1 MTFPTSARVIIVGG
15 GIVGSSVAYHL
26 TKLGWSD
33 VLLLEQ
39 NVLAGGT
46 TWHAAGL
53 VGQLRT
59 SNSMTKINKY
69 SVELY
74 PRLEAET
81 GVATGWKTT
90 GSLIVASSADRM
102 IQLERTMAMAELF
115 GVHAEMIS
123 PGLAGQK
130 WGSLLRT
137 DDLLGAAW
145 LPDDGKCLPKETA
158 LALAKGAEL
167 GGARIL
173 ENVRVLDVLRE
184 HGRVA
189 GVKTV
194 AGDVHAEFVV
204 LCGGMWTRELGLKI
218 GVNIPLFPVE
228 HHYIVSEPIDGAFDE
243 LPVGR
248 DPNRCIYYRGEG
260 NKIMLGAFQAYT
272 KPWDVQPIPHDFSNA
287 LLEPDW
293 AKYTDP
299 LEAGK
304 WRIPSLEKAKFEK
317 FVNGPESFTPD
328 NNFLMGETPELHGL
342 FVLAGLNSVG
352 IASAGGAGKYLAEWI
367 VDGEPSIDLWSVDIR
382 RFGSSLNNRAFL
394 RERVTEVLGLHYQ
407 MAFPNREPLTGR
419 NLRLSPIHGLLEK
432 AGACFGQK
440 AGFERPNWFARGD
453 LKPIAEYAWGRQNWF
468 AMHELEHR
476 ATRAS
481 VAIFD
486 QSAFAKLEVVG
497 QDALIVLQRLCAN
510 QLDVPIGK
518 AVYTAMPNSKGGFES
533 DLTVLRL
540 GIDHFRIITGS
551 SQAIHDAD
559 WIRRNVL
566 PHEQIILTDVTES
579 YAVLGLMGMNAR
591 AILQALTTTDMSDQA
606 FAFGEAKYIE
616 LGYSRVLA
624 VRITYVGELG
634 WELHIPSSQAVQ
646 VYNDLMRVGS
656 SYGIQ
661 NAGHYAINSLRLEK
675 GYRAWGADISSEDT
689 ILEAGLGFAID
700 WNKEFIGKAA
710 LLEQKQRGLTRML
723 VSFVLENPEP
733 VLWGSEPILR
743 DGLAVGYTTSGSYG
757 HSLGAAIGMGYVK
770 NPNGLDAAWVRSG
783 HYEIVINNQ
792 KYACKPYLRSPFD
805 PERKRILT
813 D

>member
-1 MTFPTSARVIIVGG
+1 MIPSSARVIVVGG
-15 GIVGSSVAYHL
+15 GIVGASVAYHL
-26 TKLGWSD
+26 TKLGWSE

-39 NVLAGGT
+39 NALAGGT

-90 GSLIVASSADRM
+90 GSLIVATSSERM

-115 GVHAEMIS
+115 GVKAEMIS
-123 PGLAGQK
+123 PDLAFTK
-130 WGSLLRT
+130 WGSLMRV
-137 DDLLGAAW
+137 DDVLGAAW

-158 LALAKGAEL
+158 LALAKGAEM

-173 ENVRVLDVLRE
+173 ENIRVLDILRQN
-184 HGRVA
+184 GRVT
-189 GVKTV
+189 GVRTLD
-194 AGDVHAEFVV
+194 GDIEAEFVV

-228 HHYIVSEPIDGAFDE
+228 HHYVVSEPIDGAFDE

-272 KPWDVQPIPHDFSNA
+272 KPWDVQPVPLDFSNA

-293 AKYTDP
+293 AKYADP
-299 LEAGK
+299 LAAGK
-304 WRIPSLEKAKFEK
+304 WRIPALEKAKFEK

-342 FVLAGLNSVG
+342 FVMAGFNSVG

-382 RFGSSLNNRAFL
+382 RFGTALNNRAFL
-394 RERVTEVLGLHYQ
+394 RDRVTEVLGLHYQ
-407 MAFPNREPLTGR
+407 MAYPNREPTTGR
-419 NLRLSPIHGLLEK
+419 NLRLSPLHNALEK

-440 AGFERPNWFARGD
+440 AGFERPNWFARDGIE
-453 LKPIAEYAWGRQNWF
+453 PVAEYAWGRQNWF
-468 AMHELEHR
+468 PMHKLEHD
-476 ATRAS
+476 ATRKS
-481 VAIFD
+481 VAVFD
-486 QSAFAKLEVVG
+486 QSAFAKLELTG
-497 QDALIVLQRLCAN
+497 RDALGVLQRLCSN
-510 QLDVPIGK
+510 QIDVPIGK
-518 AVYTAMPNSKGGFES
+518 AVYTAMPNLRGGFES

-540 GIDHFRIITGS
+540 GEQHFRIITGS
-551 SQAIHDAD
+551 SQAVHDAD

-566 PHEQIILTDVTES
+566 ETKQVSLTDVTEQ
-579 YAVLGLMGMNAR
+579 YAVIGLMGANSR
-591 AILQALTTTDMSDQA
+591 AVLEALTTADMSHEA
-606 FAFGEAKYIE
+606 FGFGEAKYLE

-634 WELHIPSSQAVQ
+634 WELHIPNSQAAQ
-646 VYNDLMRVGS
+646 VYADLMRVGL
-656 SYGIQ
+656 SYGMQ

-675 GYRAWGADISSEDT
+675 GYRAWGADISPEDT
-689 ILEAGLGFAID
+689 ILEAGLGFAVD
-700 WNKEFIGKAA
+700 WSKEFIGKAA
-710 LLEQKQRGLTRML
+710 LQKQKQNGLTRML
-723 VSFVLENPEP
+723 VSFVLENPEAM
-733 VLWGSEPILR
+733 LWGSEPILR
-743 DGLAVGYTTSGSYG
+743 DGVTVGYTTSGSYG
-757 HSLGAAIGMGYVK
+757 HTLGAAVAMGYVK
-770 NPNGLDAAWVRSG
+770 NSSGLDSAWVRAG
-783 HYEIVINNQ
+783 QYEIVVNSA
-792 KYACKPYLRSPFD
+792 KYPAKPFLRSPFD
-805 PERKRILT
+805 PDRQRILQ
-813 D
+813 